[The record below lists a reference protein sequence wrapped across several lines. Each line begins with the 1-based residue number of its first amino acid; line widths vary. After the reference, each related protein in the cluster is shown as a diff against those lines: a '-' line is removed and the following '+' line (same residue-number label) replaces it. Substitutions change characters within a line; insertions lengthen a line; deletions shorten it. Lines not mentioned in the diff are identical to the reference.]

1 MAANLTP
8 QLRGPVPTIFHAG
21 RVITSDKEI
30 GRILSLILLSV
41 RLDGVES
48 EWPTANVPSRV
59 IDGY

>member
-8 QLRGPVPTIFHAG
+8 QLQGPVPTIFHAPL
-21 RVITSDKEI
+21 ISDKEI
-30 GRILSLILLSV
+30 GRILSLLRLSV